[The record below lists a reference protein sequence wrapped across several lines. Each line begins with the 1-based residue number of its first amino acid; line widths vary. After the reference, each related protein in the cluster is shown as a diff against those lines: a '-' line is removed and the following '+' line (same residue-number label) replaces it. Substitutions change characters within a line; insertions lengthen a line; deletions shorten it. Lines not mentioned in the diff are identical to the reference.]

1 MKRIERFSLRKVKI
15 GLVSVCLLS
24 LLWIADAVQADANVV
39 SNPQSATTL
48 QSQSSQATFVSNSDS
63 QDLSTPS
70 TVVSPDTLLPT
81 DPMTNCEPS
90 PVHGSAAQ
98 PVISSALGSQPASLA
113 GQTMGQSASSKQS
126 NPTSPAQNAQ
136 VASPAVASSGQ
147 PDQTQTVSSHSATS
161 LDLNT
166 DYQQSVLSQA
176 GSNQV
181 SVNQTQPA
189 DIENLAS
196 QTPPFRPAQGNVD
209 AAATTFASLDGTYLA
224 INSQVLLNR
233 LNAIR
238 KEAFDE
244 GLVAEYVPLKWS
256 FELEKLAQTR
266 AAEATVK
273 QSHTRPNE
281 FYTFS
286 NSTEDGFS
294 AAGENLAWNFRRGF
308 DSTVRATEQ
317 FYEEKPDYLNYLKT
331 GVETKQIG
339 HYMAMID
346 PNYRY
351 VGIATFYANSG
362 YFFTTT
368 AQQFSDQ
375 ELLTEKQSQLSGR
388 FQQELQVSENGLTNL
403 KLSLTSPLLKVKEAG
418 QAQLTADLLVTG
430 FQTGTLPAKLS
441 HIDWSSSDTSI
452 LSIDSKGGYLG
463 KKAGQATLFAKVAN
477 FILSQSVLV
486 QLPPQVQVLAKQLTQ
501 LQVNENS
508 INRKLMSA
516 SYRPREYSSFSNF
529 FYSPVNRTSDH
540 LTQLT
545 DDIQLSLNLLPVY
558 VLYHPLTHKAF
569 YTCDWK
575 ERAYLLELGWQ
586 DGGIAW
592 YAPSNG
598 LPVYRLYHPTLGQH
612 YYTDSLTELQDL
624 QDMGWRYEGIA
635 WYQ

>member
-1 MKRIERFSLRKVKI
+1 MKRIERFSIRKVKI

-147 PDQTQTVSSHSATS
+147 PDQTRTVSSHSATS

-189 DIENLAS
+189 DIENPAS

-244 GLVAEYVPLKWS
+244 GLVTEYVPLKWS

-403 KLSLTSPLLKVKEAG
+403 KLSLTSPLLKLKEAG

-452 LSIDSKGGYLG
+452 LSIDSKGVYLG

-501 LQVNENS
+501 LQVNEKS

-516 SYRPREYSSFSNF
+516 SYRPREYSSSSNF

-569 YTCDWK
+569 YTCDWR

>member
-1 MKRIERFSLRKVKI
+1 MKRIERFSIRKVKI

-81 DPMTNCEPS
+81 DPMINCEPS

-113 GQTMGQSASSKQS
+113 GQTMGQSASSNQS

-189 DIENLAS
+189 DIENPAS

-244 GLVAEYVPLKWS
+244 GLVTEYVPLKWS

-317 FYEEKPDYLNYLKT
+317 FYEEKTDYLNYLKT

-339 HYMAMID
+339 HYMTMID

-477 FILSQSVLV
+477 FTLSQSVLV